1 MFAVGNF
8 GHGITD
14 VTASEPVLMALVGGG
29 GAVEA
34 DAVAHLADDLERAV
48 DTGATCLLV
57 DLRQAESVSTRGL
70 NALLRARN
78 RLLRRDGKIV
88 VVLSRELRHQF
99 DVLQLDRKSLL
110 DRPLDERRRHLGH
123 PHRQVDRRQSPIP
136 PERCCGV

>member
-1 MFAVGNF
+1 MFTVGNF

-99 DVLQLDRKSLL
+99 DVLQLDRRFLFARDRLRAVQLL
-110 DRPLDERRRHLGH
+110 GLAAGPT
-123 PHRQVDRRQSPIP
+123 
-136 PERCCGV
+136 PERPSVTPRARAA